1 MAGSAGKGGALNG
14 ARFNVQ
20 KFKACPEL
28 AERVQRIGL
37 VFPTLNFEP
46 LARRVLELKD
56 LATIL
61 TNGQRRIGL

>member
-1 MAGSAGKGGALNG
+1 MAGAARKGSALNG
-14 ARFNVQ
+14 AWFNVQ

-28 AERVQRIGL
+28 AERAQRIGL

-56 LATIL
+56 LATML
-61 TNGQRRIGL
+61 TNGQRGIGL